1 LAIALQIA
9 LFEEKNIDFEDI
21 YFFGELALD
30 GKIKET
36 NSIFPIVLSLVK
48 QGLIKKVLVCQE
60 SAEKLSNIQNLQIY
74 SVKNLEEAIIFAK
87 SKNKENFL
95 YEKKSLEYKTLSV
108 KNEDFYYDTNY
119 ENDFSDVIGQDMAK
133 YAAMISAAG
142 NHNIIFEGSPG
153 CGKSM
158 ISKRLQVYF
167 ATNEFRRDFRKS
179 KTSSF
184 RF

>member
-1 LAIALQIA
+1 MAIALQIA

-60 SAEKLSNIQNLQIY
+60 SAKKLSNIQNLQIY
-74 SVKNLEEAIIFAK
+74 SVKNLEEAIVFAK

-95 YEKKSLEYKTLSV
+95 YEKNCLK
-108 KNEDFYYDTNY
+108 
-119 ENDFSDVIGQDMAK
+119 
-133 YAAMISAAG
+133 
-142 NHNIIFEGSPG
+142 
-153 CGKSM
+153 
-158 ISKRLQVYF
+158 
-167 ATNEFRRDFRKS
+167 
-179 KTSSF
+179 
-184 RF
+184 